1 MYESLIFDL
10 DGTLWDT
17 TDLVAQGYNVQLRRE
32 GLAHLCVTGDDLKK
46 LFGRTMDALADAMLG
61 SVPVPERYRL
71 MDRCVASEE
80 AFLEQNPCHVFYP
93 GVPETLRELS
103 RRHRLFIVTNAQ
115 SGYPALCTGKLGVTD
130 LFSGWLTFGD
140 TGLSKGG
147 TIRELMRRHDISDAI
162 YIGDTR
168 LDQQAAKE
176 AGIPFLWVSYGFGA
190 VQQYDARVDTFR
202 ELTRLL

>member
-17 TDLVAQGYNVQLRRE
+17 TDLVAEGYNIQLRRE

-46 LFGRTMDALADAMLG
+46 LFGRTMDALADAMLA
-61 SVPVPERYRL
+61 SIPVPERYRL

-80 AFLEQNPCHVFYP
+80 AYLEQDPCQVFYP
-93 GVPETLRELS
+93 GVLETLQTLS
-103 RRHRLFIVTNAQ
+103 RRYRLFIVTNAQ
-115 SGYPALCTGKLGVTD
+115 SGYPALCTGKLGATD

-147 TIRELMRRHDISDAI
+147 TIRELMRRHNISNAI
-162 YIGDTR
+162 YIGDTQ
-168 LDQQAAKE
+168 LDQQAAQE
-176 AGIPFLWVSYGFGA
+176 AGIPFLWAGYGFGT
-190 VQQYDARVDTFR
+190 VQQYEARADSFP
-202 ELTRLL
+202 ELVRLL